1 MRDFFVEQGRTRMYE
16 EAYLEYVDDVDPRRT
31 QLSGKRS
38 I

>member
-1 MRDFFVEQGRTRMYE
+1 MRDFFVEQGRTRIYE
-16 EAYLEYVDDVDPRRT
+16 EAYCSYVDDLDPRRT